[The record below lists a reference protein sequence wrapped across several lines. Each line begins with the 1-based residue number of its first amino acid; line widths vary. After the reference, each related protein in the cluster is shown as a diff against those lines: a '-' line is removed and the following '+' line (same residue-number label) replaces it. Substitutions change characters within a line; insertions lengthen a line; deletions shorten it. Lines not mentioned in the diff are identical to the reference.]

1 MTEPVII
8 ALILSG
14 VAFLLGVFI
23 LLTKANEETKLIELN
38 KELEKL
44 IEKVGMLIDGH
55 TESGE
60 RLMRLQKDFTEL
72 VYRQDRELWKKLGLT
87 EPAGYEQQK
96 PDIHLMFENGLENT
110 FTDLAKK
117 LNTIEKEH
125 LSKAG
130 IEVEIKVDPE
140 AMRPKYYP
148 EDAPIKGYDRS
159 IEPSMVAIFEDIIR
173 GNQRGS
179 ENWIRLVRHH
189 LGKLSEFPLCQD
201 KKMEIHIGLHYC
213 SFLLNQAHA
222 TT

>member
-55 TESGE
+55 TECGE

-96 PDIHLMFENGLENT
+96 PDVHLMFRNDLKNT

-117 LNTIEKEH
+117 LNIIEKEH

-130 IEVEIKVDPE
+130 IEVDPE
-140 AMRPKYYP
+140 YLRPKYYP

-159 IEPSMVAIFEDIIR
+159 QEPSMVAIFEDIIR

-179 ENWIRLVRHH
+179 RKWLQLVIHY
-189 LGKLSEFPLCQD
+189 LDKLSELPLTQD
-201 KKMEIHIGLHYC
+201 EKMEIHKGLKYC
-213 SFLLNQAHA
+213 RTLIYQSYA
-222 TT
+222 TP

>member
-23 LLTKANEETKLIELN
+23 LLTKANEETKLIEL
-38 KELEKL
+38 KEKFDALADWQEMYSKK
-44 IEKVGMLIDGH
+44 IQ
-55 TESGE
+55 T
-60 RLMRLQKDFTEL
+60 LQAEFTEL

-96 PDIHLMFENGLENT
+96 PDVHLMFENGLENT
-110 FTDLAKK
+110 FKDLAEK

-159 IEPSMVAIFEDIIR
+159 MEPSMVAIFEDIIR

-201 KKMEIHIGLHYC
+201 KKMEIHRGLHYC
-213 SFLLNQAHA
+213 STLLNQAHA